1 MNTVDYCTLLLIMD
15 WIGSGLKKW
24 SQLYIYTQD
33 LTVTIASQR
42 SEDEIVFK
50 DDELQRS
57 TINVESFVDAQEWRL
72 YDEVE
77 TYKDTVSKFYQGDEA
92 ENCKHPTFSCRT
104 HATRRAGFYITNIF
118 VVMVTLLLL
127 LKSYSVNTTYKT

>member
-1 MNTVDYCTLLLIMD
+1 MMMM
-15 WIGSGLKKW
+15 
-24 SQLYIYTQD
+24 YTQD
-33 LTVTIASQR
+33 LTITIASQR
-42 SEDEIVFK
+42 REDEILLAA
-50 DDELQRS
+50 DELQRS

-77 TYKDTVSKFYQGDEA
+77 TSNDTVSKFYQGDQA

-118 VVMVTLLLL
+118 VVMVTLHRGHKTSQDNFCDIFHTYPLLMW
-127 LKSYSVNTTYKT
+127 